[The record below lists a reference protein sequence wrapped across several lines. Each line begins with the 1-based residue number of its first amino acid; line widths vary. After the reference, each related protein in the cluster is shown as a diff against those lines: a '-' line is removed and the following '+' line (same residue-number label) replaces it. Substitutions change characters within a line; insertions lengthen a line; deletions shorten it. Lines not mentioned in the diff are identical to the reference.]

1 MKETETLLQ
10 EWSGQLSEIGLKK
23 QMAQGT
29 EADPVQEGEEIA
41 KTRSST
47 SSPTRIFE
55 VSLMVGSKHHHLH
68 WSVASQNSQEAST
81 QASSA
86 RTIGNSKSVWV

>member
-41 KTRSST
+41 KKPEPFLKQGKEPAHAQRS
-47 SSPTRIFE
+47 F
-55 VSLMVGSKHHHLH
+55 
-68 WSVASQNSQEAST
+68 
-81 QASSA
+81 
-86 RTIGNSKSVWV
+86 